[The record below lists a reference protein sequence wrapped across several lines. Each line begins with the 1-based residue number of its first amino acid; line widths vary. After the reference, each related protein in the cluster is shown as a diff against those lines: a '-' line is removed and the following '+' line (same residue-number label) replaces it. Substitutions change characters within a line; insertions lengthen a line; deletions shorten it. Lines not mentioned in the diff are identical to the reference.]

1 MSNKESSFEYKP
13 IETEICGLS
22 IHSNTSSEQMFY
34 SPIQE
39 VNESQTNIIEDSL
52 NNIKINKNKKDL
64 NQNGDY
70 NSLESIRI
78 SHSTISHENNSFLE
92 NKLINPL
99 SKLNHK
105 TSQMDLFDNQENLNF
120 NIYKTPKKKNKIE
133 NLEYNEEIKNKNIY
147 KFNNVELI
155 PDVFKNSETNKKVMV
170 SELDIKLSS
179 STAKPNIN
187 NNIPSIKGRV
197 LEDDFKAQLEQNLKD
212 FFTKKAKNQNNE
224 ENNNYNKKISNT
236 YYNENISKTQR
247 ECSNKT
253 KSFYNNI
260 DINNKNN
267 THRNKNNS
275 IHQKGKLNF
284 KKNNYSLYKTK
295 TTTNKQNN
303 KTKKIYNNIK
313 RVNSSKGIH
322 SLIKKITSINN
333 KFNITKNLLFKNITE
348 NKNNNNNINK
358 TRNSTLNK
366 ISIENKSI
374 KKKGSTHSNN
384 SLTNCSSNKNSNK
397 NSDKYAISTKLS
409 SNKNNKN
416 NDFTHKKITPFS
428 CKNELKTVKYFHQ
441 NKNLHNNILNKNIE
455 INFSNI
461 SKNSKKYENSY
472 RQSSVNS
479 QKHSNNK
486 KMKLFLTDYYSIKSL
501 INQNSSKSIIKKKS
515 KYKTLNSFYQ
525 PKISKKNKKLI
536 NKLLNFGNTTHYKL
550 NINYSNLKKDNN
562 TKNLTENITN
572 KLNKRFN
579 SSKNKKPTVGI
590 YKNNLKFFAF
600 TPFGI
605 NIRNKLFEQKFN
617 KINKDNK
624 FKINKTIENINK
636 NKTERHNINNYNSL
650 FLQNDNYNTINYSN
664 NL

>member
-52 NNIKINKNKKDL
+52 NNIKINKKQNL
-64 NQNGDY
+64 NNNCDF

-78 SHSTISHENNSFLE
+78 SHSTFSHENNSILE
-92 NKLINPL
+92 NHLNGP
-99 SKLNHK
+99 SKFNKK
-105 TSQMDLFDNQENLNF
+105 TSQMDLFANEENLN
-120 NIYKTPKKKNKIE
+120 IYQTPKKKNKIE
-133 NLEYNEEIKNKNIY
+133 TEYIDVIKNKNIY

-170 SELDIKLSS
+170 SELDIKLSV
-179 STAKPNIN
+179 STAKQNIN
-187 NNIPSIKGRV
+187 DNNIPTIKGRV

-212 FFTKKAKNQNNE
+212 FFIKKAKNKE
-224 ENNNYNKKISNT
+224 KNNYNEKISNT
-236 YYNENISKTQR
+236 CYNKIFSNTQR

-253 KSFYNNI
+253 KSFYKNI
-260 DINNKNN
+260 EINNNKNN
-267 THRNKNNS
+267 THRNKNNN
-275 IHQKGKLNF
+275 IQQKSKLNN
-284 KKNNYSLYKTK
+284 KKNNFSLYKTK

-322 SLIKKITSINN
+322 SLIKKITSFNN
-333 KFNITKNLLFKNITE
+333 KFLNNKNLLFKNITE
-348 NKNNNNNINK
+348 YKKNNNINK
-358 TRNSTLNK
+358 TRNTTLTKN
-366 ISIENKSI
+366 SVENKSI

-397 NSDKYAISTKLS
+397 NSDKYSISTKLS

-416 NDFTHKKITPFS
+416 NDINHKKITPFS
-428 CKNELKTVKYFHQ
+428 CKNEFKTVKYFHQ

-479 QKHSNNK
+479 QKSSNNK

-501 INQNSSKSIIKKKS
+501 INQRSSKSIIKKKS

-525 PKISKKNKKLI
+525 PKITKKNKKII
-536 NKLLNFGNTTHYKL
+536 NKLINFGNKTQYKL
-550 NINYSNLKKDNN
+550 NVNYTTLKKDNN
-562 TKNLTENITN
+562 SKKKEN
-572 KLNKRFN
+572 KKSLNKKFN
-579 SSKNKKPTVGI
+579 SSKNKKPTIGI
-590 YKNNLKFFAF
+590 YKNNFKFFSF
-600 TPFGI
+600 TPFNM
-605 NIRNKLFEQKFN
+605 NIRNKLLEQ
-617 KINKDNK
+617 KINKIHKENK

-636 NKTERHNINNYNSL
+636 NITERHNINNYNSL
-650 FLQNDNYNTINYSN
+650 FLQNENFNTINYSN
-664 NL
+664 NLF

>member
-52 NNIKINKNKKDL
+52 NNIKINKKQNL
-64 NQNGDY
+64 NNNCDF

-78 SHSTISHENNSFLE
+78 SHSTFSHENNSILE
-92 NKLINPL
+92 NHLNGP
-99 SKLNHK
+99 SKFNKK
-105 TSQMDLFDNQENLNF
+105 TSQMDLFANEENLN
-120 NIYKTPKKKNKIE
+120 IYQTPKKKNKIE
-133 NLEYNEEIKNKNIY
+133 TEYIDVIKNKNIY

-170 SELDIKLSS
+170 SELDIKLSV
-179 STAKPNIN
+179 STAKQNIN
-187 NNIPSIKGRV
+187 DNNIPTIKGRV

-212 FFTKKAKNQNNE
+212 FFIKKAKNNEKNNCDE
-224 ENNNYNKKISNT
+224 KISNT
-236 YYNENISKTQR
+236 CYNKIFSNTQR
-247 ECSNKT
+247 ECSIKT
-253 KSFYNNI
+253 KSFYKNI
-260 DINNKNN
+260 EINNKNN
-267 THRNKNNS
+267 THRNKINS
-275 IHQKGKLNF
+275 IHQKSKLNN
-284 KKNNYSLYKTK
+284 KKNNFSLFKTK

-322 SLIKKITSINN
+322 SLIKKITSFNN
-333 KFNITKNLLFKNITE
+333 KFLNNKNLLFKNITE
-348 NKNNNNNINK
+348 YKKNNNINK
-358 TRNSTLNK
+358 TRNTTLTKN
-366 ISIENKSI
+366 SVENKSI

-397 NSDKYAISTKLS
+397 NSDKYSISTKLS

-416 NDFTHKKITPFS
+416 NDINHKKITPFS
-428 CKNELKTVKYFHQ
+428 CKNEFKTVKYFHQ

-479 QKHSNNK
+479 QKSSNNK

-501 INQNSSKSIIKKKS
+501 INQRSSKSIIKKKS

-525 PKISKKNKKLI
+525 PKITKKNKKII
-536 NKLLNFGNTTHYKL
+536 NKLINFGNKTQYKL
-550 NINYSNLKKDNN
+550 NVNYTTLKKDNN
-562 TKNLTENITN
+562 SKKKEN
-572 KLNKRFN
+572 KKSLNKKFN
-579 SSKNKKPTVGI
+579 SSKNKKPTIGI
-590 YKNNLKFFAF
+590 YKNNFKFFSF
-600 TPFGI
+600 TPFNM
-605 NIRNKLFEQKFN
+605 NIRNKLLEQ
-617 KINKDNK
+617 KINKIHKENK

-636 NKTERHNINNYNSL
+636 NITERHNINNYNSL
-650 FLQNDNYNTINYSN
+650 FLQNENFNTINYSN
-664 NL
+664 NLF

>member
-52 NNIKINKNKKDL
+52 NNIKINKKQNL
-64 NQNGDY
+64 NNNCDF

-78 SHSTISHENNSFLE
+78 SHSTFSHENNSILE
-92 NKLINPL
+92 NHLNGP
-99 SKLNHK
+99 SKFNKK
-105 TSQMDLFDNQENLNF
+105 TSQMDLFANEENLN
-120 NIYKTPKKKNKIE
+120 IYQTPKKKNKIE
-133 NLEYNEEIKNKNIY
+133 TEYIDVIKNKNIY

-170 SELDIKLSS
+170 SELDIKLSV
-179 STAKPNIN
+179 STAKQNIN
-187 NNIPSIKGRV
+187 DNNIPTIKGRV

-212 FFTKKAKNQNNE
+212 FFIKKAKNNE
-224 ENNNYNKKISNT
+224 KNNYDEKISNT
-236 YYNENISKTQR
+236 CYNKIFSNTQR
-247 ECSNKT
+247 ECSIKT
-253 KSFYNNI
+253 KSFYKNI
-260 DINNKNN
+260 EINNKNN
-267 THRNKNNS
+267 THRNKINS
-275 IHQKGKLNF
+275 IHQKSKLNN
-284 KKNNYSLYKTK
+284 KKNNFSLFKTK

-322 SLIKKITSINN
+322 SLIKKITSFNN
-333 KFNITKNLLFKNITE
+333 KFLNNKNLLFKNITE
-348 NKNNNNNINK
+348 YKKNNNINK
-358 TRNSTLNK
+358 TRNTTLTKN
-366 ISIENKSI
+366 SVENKSI

-397 NSDKYAISTKLS
+397 NSDKYSISTKLS

-416 NDFTHKKITPFS
+416 NDINHKKITPFS
-428 CKNELKTVKYFHQ
+428 CKNEFKTVKYFHQ

-479 QKHSNNK
+479 QKSSNNK

-501 INQNSSKSIIKKKS
+501 INQRSSKSIIKKKS

-525 PKISKKNKKLI
+525 PKITKKNKKII
-536 NKLLNFGNTTHYKL
+536 NKLINFGNKTQYKL
-550 NINYSNLKKDNN
+550 NVNYTTLKKDNN
-562 TKNLTENITN
+562 SKKKEN
-572 KLNKRFN
+572 KKSLNKKFN
-579 SSKNKKPTVGI
+579 SSKNKKPTIGI
-590 YKNNLKFFAF
+590 YKNNFKFFSF
-600 TPFGI
+600 TPFNM
-605 NIRNKLFEQKFN
+605 NIRNKLLEQ
-617 KINKDNK
+617 KINKIHKENK

-636 NKTERHNINNYNSL
+636 NITERHNINNYNSL
-650 FLQNDNYNTINYSN
+650 FLQNENYNTINYSN
-664 NL
+664 NLF

>member
-52 NNIKINKNKKDL
+52 NNIKINKKQNL
-64 NQNGDY
+64 NNNCDF

-78 SHSTISHENNSFLE
+78 SHSTFSHENNSILE
-92 NKLINPL
+92 NHLNGP
-99 SKLNHK
+99 SKFNKK
-105 TSQMDLFDNQENLNF
+105 TSQMDLFANEENLN
-120 NIYKTPKKKNKIE
+120 IYQTPKKKNKIE
-133 NLEYNEEIKNKNIY
+133 TEYIDVIKNKNIY

-170 SELDIKLSS
+170 SELDIKLSV
-179 STAKPNIN
+179 STAKQNIN
-187 NNIPSIKGRV
+187 DNNIPTIKGRV

-212 FFTKKAKNQNNE
+212 FFIKKAKNNEKNNCDE
-224 ENNNYNKKISNT
+224 KISNT
-236 YYNENISKTQR
+236 CYNKIFSNTQR
-247 ECSNKT
+247 ECSIKT
-253 KSFYNNI
+253 KSFYKNI
-260 DINNKNN
+260 EINNKNN
-267 THRNKNNS
+267 THRNKINS
-275 IHQKGKLNF
+275 IHQKSKLNN
-284 KKNNYSLYKTK
+284 KKNNFSLFKTK

-322 SLIKKITSINN
+322 SLIKKITSFNN
-333 KFNITKNLLFKNITE
+333 KFLNNKNLLFKNITE
-348 NKNNNNNINK
+348 YKKNNNINK
-358 TRNSTLNK
+358 TRNTTLTKN
-366 ISIENKSI
+366 SVENKSI

-397 NSDKYAISTKLS
+397 NSDKYSISTKLS

-416 NDFTHKKITPFS
+416 NDINHKKITPFS
-428 CKNELKTVKYFHQ
+428 CKNEFKTVKYFHQ

-479 QKHSNNK
+479 QKSSNNK

-501 INQNSSKSIIKKKS
+501 INQRSSKSIIKKKS

-525 PKISKKNKKLI
+525 PKITKKNKKII
-536 NKLLNFGNTTHYKL
+536 NKLINFGNKTQYKL
-550 NINYSNLKKDNN
+550 NVNYTTLKKDNN
-562 TKNLTENITN
+562 SKKKEN
-572 KLNKRFN
+572 KKSLNKKFN
-579 SSKNKKPTVGI
+579 SSKNKKPTIGI
-590 YKNNLKFFAF
+590 YKNNFKFFSF
-600 TPFGI
+600 TPFNM
-605 NIRNKLFEQKFN
+605 NIRNKLLEQ
-617 KINKDNK
+617 KINKIHKENK

-636 NKTERHNINNYNSL
+636 NITEGHNINNYNSL
-650 FLQNDNYNTINYSN
+650 FLQNENFNTINYSN
-664 NL
+664 NLF

>member
-52 NNIKINKNKKDL
+52 NNIKINKKQNL
-64 NQNGDY
+64 NNNCDF

-78 SHSTISHENNSFLE
+78 SHSTFSHENNSILE
-92 NKLINPL
+92 NHLNGP
-99 SKLNHK
+99 SKFNKK
-105 TSQMDLFDNQENLNF
+105 TSQMDLFANEENLN
-120 NIYKTPKKKNKIE
+120 IYQTPKKKNKIE
-133 NLEYNEEIKNKNIY
+133 TEYIDVIKNKNIY

-170 SELDIKLSS
+170 SELDIKLSV
-179 STAKPNIN
+179 STAKQNIN
-187 NNIPSIKGRV
+187 DNNIPTIKGRV

-212 FFTKKAKNQNNE
+212 FFIKKAKNNEKNNCDE
-224 ENNNYNKKISNT
+224 KISNT
-236 YYNENISKTQR
+236 CYNKIFSNTQR
-247 ECSNKT
+247 ECSIKT
-253 KSFYNNI
+253 KSFYKNI
-260 DINNKNN
+260 EINNKNN
-267 THRNKNNS
+267 THRNKINS
-275 IHQKGKLNF
+275 IHQKSKLNN
-284 KKNNYSLYKTK
+284 KKNNFSLFKTK

-322 SLIKKITSINN
+322 SLIKKITSFNN
-333 KFNITKNLLFKNITE
+333 KFLNNKKLLFKNITE
-348 NKNNNNNINK
+348 YKKNNNINK
-358 TRNSTLNK
+358 TRNTTLTKN
-366 ISIENKSI
+366 SVENKSI

-397 NSDKYAISTKLS
+397 NSDKYSISTKLS

-416 NDFTHKKITPFS
+416 NDINHKKITPFS
-428 CKNELKTVKYFHQ
+428 CKNEFKTVKYFHQ

-479 QKHSNNK
+479 QKSSNNK

-501 INQNSSKSIIKKKS
+501 INQRSSKSIIKKKS

-525 PKISKKNKKLI
+525 PKITKKNKKII
-536 NKLLNFGNTTHYKL
+536 NKLINFGNKTQYKL
-550 NINYSNLKKDNN
+550 NVNYTTLKKDNN
-562 TKNLTENITN
+562 SKKKEN
-572 KLNKRFN
+572 KKSLNKKFN
-579 SSKNKKPTVGI
+579 SSKNKKPTIGI
-590 YKNNLKFFAF
+590 YKNNFKFFSF
-600 TPFGI
+600 TPFNM
-605 NIRNKLFEQKFN
+605 NIRNKLLEQ
-617 KINKDNK
+617 KINKIHKENK

-636 NKTERHNINNYNSL
+636 NITERHNINNYNSL
-650 FLQNDNYNTINYSN
+650 FLQNENFNTINYSN
-664 NL
+664 NLF

>member
-1 MSNKESSFEYKP
+1 MSNNESSFEYKP

-52 NNIKINKNKKDL
+52 NNIKMNKKQKDL

-78 SHSTISHENNSFLE
+78 SHSTFSHENNSILE

-99 SKLNHK
+99 SKFNHK
-105 TSQMDLFDNQENLNF
+105 TSQIDLLSNQENLNF

-187 NNIPSIKGRV
+187 NNNIPSIKGRV
-197 LEDDFKAQLEQNLKD
+197 LEDDFKAQLEQNLKE
-212 FFTKKAKNQNNE
+212 FFTKKAKNKNNE
-224 ENNNYNKKISNT
+224 EKNIFNKKISNT

-247 ECSNKT
+247 ECSKKT

-275 IHQKGKLNF
+275 NNQKGKLNF

-333 KFNITKNLLFKNITE
+333 KFNLTNKNLLFKNITE
-348 NKNNNNNINK
+348 NKNNNNNNINK

-374 KKKGSTHSNN
+374 KKKGSSHSNN

-416 NDFTHKKITPFS
+416 NDIIHKKITPFS

-479 QKHSNNK
+479 QKNSNE
-486 KMKLFLTDYYSIKSL
+486 D
-501 INQNSSKSIIKKKS
+501 QNKS
-515 KYKTLNSFYQ
+515 KDTEEELYADIIPDLKNIDFENKQILLCYDADLWEKPQVKQALYQ
-525 PKISKKNKKLI
+525 FAAFLISEKRAIVKVILLPKDGPKGIDDFLIANGVEEAKKLLI
-536 NKLLNFGNTTHYKL
+536 DGVVEVKGTVSVDTAQAVSAKGFSGSLTTLSTLGYEIVLKLENCVYQGGNV
-550 NINYSNLKKDNN
+550 D
-562 TKNLTENITN
+562 
-572 KLNKRFN
+572 
-579 SSKNKKPTVGI
+579 
-590 YKNNLKFFAF
+590 
-600 TPFGI
+600 I
-605 NIRNKLFEQKFN
+605 NIQTKFVN
-617 KINKDNK
+617 
-624 FKINKTIENINK
+624 
-636 NKTERHNINNYNSL
+636 R
-650 FLQNDNYNTINYSN
+650 
-664 NL
+664 

>member
-52 NNIKINKNKKDL
+52 NNIKLNKKQNL
-64 NQNGDY
+64 NNNYDF

-78 SHSTISHENNSFLE
+78 SHSTFSHENNSILE
-92 NKLINPL
+92 NHLNGP
-99 SKLNHK
+99 SKFNKK
-105 TSQMDLFDNQENLNF
+105 TSQMDLFANEENLN
-120 NIYKTPKKKNKIE
+120 IYQTPKKKNKIE
-133 NLEYNEEIKNKNIY
+133 TEYIDVIKNKNIY

-170 SELDIKLSS
+170 SELDIKLSV
-179 STAKPNIN
+179 STAKQNIN
-187 NNIPSIKGRV
+187 DNNIPTIKGRV

-212 FFTKKAKNQNNE
+212 FFIKKAKNNE
-224 ENNNYNKKISNT
+224 KNNYDEKISNT
-236 YYNENISKTQR
+236 CYNKIFSNTQR
-247 ECSNKT
+247 ECSIKT
-253 KSFYNNI
+253 KSFYKNI
-260 DINNKNN
+260 EINNKNN
-267 THRNKNNS
+267 THRNKINS
-275 IHQKGKLNF
+275 IHQKSKLNN
-284 KKNNYSLYKTK
+284 KKNNFSLFKTK

-322 SLIKKITSINN
+322 SLIKKITSFNN
-333 KFNITKNLLFKNITE
+333 KFLNNKNLLFKNITE
-348 NKNNNNNINK
+348 YKKNNNINK
-358 TRNSTLNK
+358 TRNTTLTKN
-366 ISIENKSI
+366 SVENKSI

-397 NSDKYAISTKLS
+397 NSDKYSISTKLS

-416 NDFTHKKITPFS
+416 NDINHKKITPFS
-428 CKNELKTVKYFHQ
+428 CKNEFKTVKYFHQ

-479 QKHSNNK
+479 QKSSNNK

-501 INQNSSKSIIKKKS
+501 INQRSSKSIIKKKS

-525 PKISKKNKKLI
+525 PKITKKNKKII
-536 NKLLNFGNTTHYKL
+536 NKLINFGNKTQYKL
-550 NINYSNLKKDNN
+550 NVNYTTLKKDNN
-562 TKNLTENITN
+562 SKKKEN
-572 KLNKRFN
+572 KKSLNKKFN
-579 SSKNKKPTVGI
+579 SSKNKKPTIGI
-590 YKNNLKFFAF
+590 YKNNFKFFSF
-600 TPFGI
+600 TPFNM
-605 NIRNKLFEQKFN
+605 NIRNKLLEQ
-617 KINKDNK
+617 KINKIHKENK

-636 NKTERHNINNYNSL
+636 NITERHNINNYNSL
-650 FLQNDNYNTINYSN
+650 FLQNENFNTINYSN
-664 NL
+664 NLF

>member
-52 NNIKINKNKKDL
+52 NNIKLNKKQNL
-64 NQNGDY
+64 NNNCDF

-78 SHSTISHENNSFLE
+78 SHSTFSHENNSILE
-92 NKLINPL
+92 NHLNGP
-99 SKLNHK
+99 SKFNKK
-105 TSQMDLFDNQENLNF
+105 TSQMDLFANEENLN
-120 NIYKTPKKKNKIE
+120 IYQTPKKKNKIE
-133 NLEYNEEIKNKNIY
+133 TEYIDVIKNKNIY

-170 SELDIKLSS
+170 SELDIKLSV
-179 STAKPNIN
+179 STAKQNIN
-187 NNIPSIKGRV
+187 DNNIPTIKGRV

-212 FFTKKAKNQNNE
+212 FFIKKAKNNE
-224 ENNNYNKKISNT
+224 KNNYDEKISNT
-236 YYNENISKTQR
+236 CYNKIFSNTQR
-247 ECSNKT
+247 ECSIKT
-253 KSFYNNI
+253 KSFYKNI
-260 DINNKNN
+260 EINNKNN
-267 THRNKNNS
+267 THRNKINS
-275 IHQKGKLNF
+275 IHQKSKLNN
-284 KKNNYSLYKTK
+284 KKNNFSLFKTK

-322 SLIKKITSINN
+322 SLIKKIASFNN
-333 KFNITKNLLFKNITE
+333 KFLNNKNLLFKNITE
-348 NKNNNNNINK
+348 YKKNNNINK
-358 TRNSTLNK
+358 TRNTTLTKN
-366 ISIENKSI
+366 SVENKSI

-397 NSDKYAISTKLS
+397 NSDKYSISTKLS

-416 NDFTHKKITPFS
+416 NDINHKKITPFS
-428 CKNELKTVKYFHQ
+428 CKNEFKTVKYFHQ

-479 QKHSNNK
+479 QKSSNNK

-501 INQNSSKSIIKKKS
+501 INQRSSKSIIKKKS

-525 PKISKKNKKLI
+525 PKITKKNKKII
-536 NKLLNFGNTTHYKL
+536 NKLINFGNKTQYKL
-550 NINYSNLKKDNN
+550 NVNYTTLKKDNN
-562 TKNLTENITN
+562 SKKKEN
-572 KLNKRFN
+572 KKSLNKKFN
-579 SSKNKKPTVGI
+579 SSKNKKPTIGI
-590 YKNNLKFFAF
+590 YKNNFKFFSF
-600 TPFGI
+600 TPFNM
-605 NIRNKLFEQKFN
+605 NIRNKLLEQ
-617 KINKDNK
+617 KINKIHKENK

-636 NKTERHNINNYNSL
+636 NITERHNINNYNSL
-650 FLQNDNYNTINYSN
+650 FLQNENFNTINYSN
-664 NL
+664 NLF

>member
-13 IETEICGLS
+13 METEICGLS

-52 NNIKINKNKKDL
+52 NNIKINKKQKDL
-64 NQNGDY
+64 NNNCDF

-78 SHSTISHENNSFLE
+78 SHSTFSHENNSILE
-92 NKLINPL
+92 NHLNGP
-99 SKLNHK
+99 SKFNKK
-105 TSQMDLFDNQENLNF
+105 TSQMDLFANEENLN
-120 NIYKTPKKKNKIE
+120 IYQTPKKKNKIE
-133 NLEYNEEIKNKNIY
+133 TEYIDVIKNKNIY

-170 SELDIKLSS
+170 SELDIKLSL
-179 STAKPNIN
+179 STAKQKIN
-187 NNIPSIKGRV
+187 DNNIPTIKGRV

-212 FFTKKAKNQNNE
+212 FFIKKAKNKE
-224 ENNNYNKKISNT
+224 KNNYNEKISNT
-236 YYNENISKTQR
+236 CYNKIFSNTQR

-253 KSFYNNI
+253 KSFYKNI
-260 DINNKNN
+260 EINNNKNN
-267 THRNKNNS
+267 THRNKNNN
-275 IHQKGKLNF
+275 IQQKSKLNN
-284 KKNNYSLYKTK
+284 KKNNFSLFKTK

-322 SLIKKITSINN
+322 SLIKKITSFNN
-333 KFNITKNLLFKNITE
+333 KFLNNKNLLFKNITE
-348 NKNNNNNINK
+348 YKNNNNINK
-358 TRNSTLNK
+358 TRNTTLNK
-366 ISIENKSI
+366 NSVENKSI

-397 NSDKYAISTKLS
+397 NSDKYSISTKLS

-416 NDFTHKKITPFS
+416 NDINHKKITPFS
-428 CKNELKTVKYFHQ
+428 CKNEFKTVKYFHQ

-501 INQNSSKSIIKKKS
+501 INQRSSKSIIKKKS

-525 PKISKKNKKLI
+525 PKITKKNKKII
-536 NKLLNFGNTTHYKL
+536 NKLINFGNKTQYKL
-550 NINYSNLKKDNN
+550 SVNYTTLKKDNN
-562 TKNLTENITN
+562 NTKKTEN
-572 KLNKRFN
+572 KKSLNKIFN
-579 SSKNKKPTVGI
+579 SSKNKKPTIGI
-590 YKNNLKFFAF
+590 YKNNLKFLAF
-600 TPFGI
+600 TPFNM
-605 NIRNKLFEQKFN
+605 NIRNKLLEQ
-617 KINKDNK
+617 KINKIHKENK

-636 NKTERHNINNYNSL
+636 NITERHNINNYNSL
-650 FLQNDNYNTINYSN
+650 FLQNENFNTINYSN
-664 NL
+664 NLF

>member
-52 NNIKINKNKKDL
+52 NNIKLNKKQNL
-64 NQNGDY
+64 NNNCDF

-78 SHSTISHENNSFLE
+78 SHSTFSHENNSILE
-92 NKLINPL
+92 NHLNGP
-99 SKLNHK
+99 SKFNKK
-105 TSQMDLFDNQENLNF
+105 TSQMDLFANEENLN
-120 NIYKTPKKKNKIE
+120 IYQTPKKKNKIE
-133 NLEYNEEIKNKNIY
+133 TEYIDVIKNKNIY

-170 SELDIKLSS
+170 SELDIKLSV
-179 STAKPNIN
+179 STAKQNIN
-187 NNIPSIKGRV
+187 DNNIPTIKGRV

-212 FFTKKAKNQNNE
+212 FFIKKAKNNEKNNCDE
-224 ENNNYNKKISNT
+224 KISNT
-236 YYNENISKTQR
+236 CYNKIFSNTQR
-247 ECSNKT
+247 ECSIKT
-253 KSFYNNI
+253 KSFYKNI
-260 DINNKNN
+260 EINNKNN
-267 THRNKNNS
+267 THRNKINS
-275 IHQKGKLNF
+275 IHQKSKLNN
-284 KKNNYSLYKTK
+284 KKNNFSLFKTK

-322 SLIKKITSINN
+322 SLIKKITSFNN
-333 KFNITKNLLFKNITE
+333 KFLNNKNLLFKNITE
-348 NKNNNNNINK
+348 YKKNNNINK
-358 TRNSTLNK
+358 TRNTTLTKN
-366 ISIENKSI
+366 SVENKSI

-397 NSDKYAISTKLS
+397 NSDKYSISTKLS

-416 NDFTHKKITPFS
+416 NDINHKKITPFS
-428 CKNELKTVKYFHQ
+428 CKNEFKTVKYFHQ

-479 QKHSNNK
+479 QKSSNNK

-501 INQNSSKSIIKKKS
+501 INQRSSKSIIKKKS

-525 PKISKKNKKLI
+525 PKITKKNKKII
-536 NKLLNFGNTTHYKL
+536 NKLINFGNKTQYKL
-550 NINYSNLKKDNN
+550 NVNYTTLKKDNN
-562 TKNLTENITN
+562 SKKKEN
-572 KLNKRFN
+572 KKSLNKKFN
-579 SSKNKKPTVGI
+579 SSKNKKPTIGI
-590 YKNNLKFFAF
+590 YKNNFKFFSF
-600 TPFGI
+600 TPFNM
-605 NIRNKLFEQKFN
+605 NIRNKLLEQ
-617 KINKDNK
+617 KINKIHKENK

-636 NKTERHNINNYNSL
+636 NITERHNINNYNSL
-650 FLQNDNYNTINYSN
+650 FLQNENFNTINYSN
-664 NL
+664 NLF

>member
-52 NNIKINKNKKDL
+52 NNIKLNKKQNL
-64 NQNGDY
+64 NNNCDF

-78 SHSTISHENNSFLE
+78 SHSTFSHENNSILE
-92 NKLINPL
+92 NHLNGP
-99 SKLNHK
+99 SKFNKK
-105 TSQMDLFDNQENLNF
+105 TSQMDLFANEENLN
-120 NIYKTPKKKNKIE
+120 IYQTPKKKNKIE
-133 NLEYNEEIKNKNIY
+133 TEYIDVIKNKNIY

-170 SELDIKLSS
+170 SELDIKLSV
-179 STAKPNIN
+179 STAKQNIN
-187 NNIPSIKGRV
+187 DNNIPTIKGRV

-212 FFTKKAKNQNNE
+212 FFIKKAKNNE
-224 ENNNYNKKISNT
+224 KNNYDEKISNT
-236 YYNENISKTQR
+236 CYNKIFSNTQR
-247 ECSNKT
+247 ECSIKT
-253 KSFYNNI
+253 KSFYKNI
-260 DINNKNN
+260 EINNKNN
-267 THRNKNNS
+267 THRNKINS
-275 IHQKGKLNF
+275 IHQKSKLNN
-284 KKNNYSLYKTK
+284 KKNNFSLFKTK

-322 SLIKKITSINN
+322 SLIKKITSFNN
-333 KFNITKNLLFKNITE
+333 KFLNNKNLLFKNITE
-348 NKNNNNNINK
+348 YKKNNNINK
-358 TRNSTLNK
+358 TRNTTLTKN
-366 ISIENKSI
+366 SVENKSI

-397 NSDKYAISTKLS
+397 NSDKYSISTKLS

-416 NDFTHKKITPFS
+416 NDINHKKITPFS
-428 CKNELKTVKYFHQ
+428 CKNEFKTVKYFHQ

-479 QKHSNNK
+479 QKSSNNK

-501 INQNSSKSIIKKKS
+501 INQRSSKSIIKKKS

-525 PKISKKNKKLI
+525 PKITKKNKKII
-536 NKLLNFGNTTHYKL
+536 NKLINFGNKTQYKL
-550 NINYSNLKKDNN
+550 NVNYTTLKKDNN
-562 TKNLTENITN
+562 SKKKEN
-572 KLNKRFN
+572 KKSLNKKFN
-579 SSKNKKPTVGI
+579 SSKNKKPTIGI
-590 YKNNLKFFAF
+590 YKNNFKFFSF
-600 TPFGI
+600 TPFNM
-605 NIRNKLFEQKFN
+605 NIRNKLLEQ
-617 KINKDNK
+617 KINKIHKENK

-636 NKTERHNINNYNSL
+636 NITERHNINNYNSL
-650 FLQNDNYNTINYSN
+650 LLQNENFNTINYSN
-664 NL
+664 NLF